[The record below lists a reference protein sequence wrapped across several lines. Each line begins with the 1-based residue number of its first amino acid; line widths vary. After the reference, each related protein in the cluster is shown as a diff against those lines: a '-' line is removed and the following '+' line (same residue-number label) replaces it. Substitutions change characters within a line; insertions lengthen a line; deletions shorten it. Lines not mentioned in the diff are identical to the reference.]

1 MSPKKTG
8 NTVGARARPPG
19 PDAAKPAPPRE
30 LRKTRLVKTAI
41 NTCLEEGMTDK
52 QALYTKVVDE
62 LGVPRPS
69 VRRIAHD
76 MRLRNELL
84 DKVNVLRSS
93 VEAKPVATA

>member
-1 MSPKKTG
+1 M
-8 NTVGARARPPG
+8 GARAPPPSAAPPG
-19 PDAAKPAPPRE
+19 PNAAEPVPPRE

-52 QALYTKVVDE
+52 QALYTKVVKE

-93 VEAKPVATA
+93 SVEARPVVPA